1 MYNEPYAFT
10 DGSFDS
16 TTGIF
21 GYGGFLVENGKEHIL
36 QGSSDDPE
44 MAASWNVAGETYGA
58 MAAIEKAGELG
69 LSELTIYYDYL
80 GVEKWATGEWKANK
94 PVSQRYR
101 EFVSSCGVKLSF
113 VHVKGHSGIPGNE
126 RADKLAREAAAG
138 LMSAKDEPDTE
149 APIVLASNSPRRREI
164 LTQGGYE
171 FTVDAADVD
180 EDLGITDPVELV
192 EELSAKKSMAIA
204 DRYPDKTVIG
214 ADTVVANDGEIL
226 GKPSDEMDAV
236 LMLKKLSGKTHQVV
250 TGVTVIYPSQDGIR
264 NHKTFHE
271 ITDVTFYDLTDDEI
285 KKYVQTGE
293 PLDKAGAY
301 GIQGRGALLVERI
314 SGDYLNVVGL
324 PLAHL
329 SRVLY

>member
-16 TTGIF
+16 NTGIF
-21 GYGGFLVENGKEHIL
+21 GYGGFLVSGGREYIL

-44 MAASWNVAGETYGA
+44 MAASWNVAGETFGA
-58 MAAIEKAGELG
+58 IAAIKKAQELG
-69 LSELTIYYDYL
+69 LSELTIYYDYM

-94 PVSQRYR
+94 PVSQQYR
-101 EFVSSCGVKLSF
+101 EYTASCGIKLNF

-138 LMSAKDEPDTE
+138 ITSTE
-149 APIVLASNSPRRREI
+149 DNFDIVLASNSPRRREI

-180 EDLGITDPVELV
+180 ENLGITDPVRLV
-192 EELSAKKSMAIA
+192 EALSLKKAMAVA
-204 DRYPDKTVIG
+204 EKYPDKTVIG
-214 ADTVVANDGEIL
+214 ADTVVAIDGDIL
-226 GKPSDEMDAV
+226 GKPADEADAKA
-236 LMLKKLSGKTHQVV
+236 MLKKLSGRTHQVV
-250 TGVTVIYPSQDGIR
+250 TGVTVVRPGSAKER
-264 NHKTFHE
+264 ENVTFHSV
-271 ITDVTFYDLTDDEI
+271 TDVTFYELSGEEIDD
-285 KKYVQTGE
+285 YVSTGE

-314 SGDYLNVVGL
+314 SGEYLNVVGL
-324 PLAHL
+324 PLARL
-329 SRVLY
+329 NQELKNK